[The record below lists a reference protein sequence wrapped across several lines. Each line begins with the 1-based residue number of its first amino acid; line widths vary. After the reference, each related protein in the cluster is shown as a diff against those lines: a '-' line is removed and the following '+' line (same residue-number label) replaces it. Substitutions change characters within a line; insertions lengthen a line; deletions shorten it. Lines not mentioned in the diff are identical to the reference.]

1 MNEPLTLHGL
11 ARRPGIAMGSL
22 VIEFATPGIGHI
34 LKGAGCEYV
43 FLDTEHSGFSDET
56 VKWLLQGCQAAGL
69 PAIVRARSK
78 SYTHVARLLDMGA
91 EGIVVPMVGTAE
103 EAAGFASWCR
113 YPPTG
118 VRGTAFAIAHDSYRP
133 GPPGQKMEE
142 ANARVFTVALIE
154 TEAGI
159 ANVEAIAAT
168 PGIDCLWVGQFDLST
183 SLGIPGEWAHPKFRS
198 AMTAICAAGQRHG
211 KALGR
216 LVLDRAEA
224 QQAHADGFRMLCWG
238 VDASL
243 LQQAL
248 AAGMSELRALG

>member
-1 MNEPLTLHGL
+1 MGDTLHGL
-11 ARRPGIAMGSL
+11 AKRGLSTGTL

-34 LKGAGCEYV
+34 LKHGGAEFV

-56 VKWLLQGCQAAGL
+56 VKWVLQSCQAAGL

-91 EGIVVPMVGTAE
+91 EGIVVPMVGSAAEATA
-103 EAAGFASWCR
+103 FASWCR
-113 YPPTG
+113 YPPEG
-118 VRGTAFAIAHDSYRP
+118 QRGTAFAIAHDNYRGGAP
-133 GPPGQKMEE
+133 IEKMQA
-142 ANARVFTVALIE
+142 ANARVFVTALIE
-154 TEAGI
+154 TADGV
-159 ANVEAIAAT
+159 ADVEPIAAT

-183 SLGIPGEWAHPKFRS
+183 SLGIPAQWEHPKFRD
-198 AMTAICAAGQRHG
+198 AMRAICAAGKRHG

-224 QQAHADGFRMLCWG
+224 AQAYQDGFRMLAWG

-248 AAGMSELRALG
+248 AAGIAELRGLG

>member
-1 MNEPLTLHGL
+1 MTDTLHALAKRGL
-11 ARRPGIAMGSL
+11 STGTL

-34 LKGAGCEYV
+34 LKHAGAEFV

-56 VKWLLQGCQAAGL
+56 VKWVLQSCQAAGL

-91 EGIVVPMVGTAE
+91 EGMVVPMVGHAE
-103 EAAGFASWCR
+103 EAAAFASWCR
-113 YPPTG
+113 YPPEG
-118 VRGTAFAIAHDSYRP
+118 LRGTAFAIAHDNYRGGSP
-133 GPPGQKMEE
+133 IEKMRT
-142 ANARVFTVALIE
+142 ANARVFVAALIE
-154 TEAGI
+154 TADGV
-159 ANVEAIAAT
+159 ANVEAIAAI

-183 SLGIPGEWAHPKFRS
+183 SLGIPAQWEHPRFRD
-198 AMTAICAAGQRHG
+198 AMRAICAAGQRHG

-224 QQAHADGFRMLCWG
+224 AQAHADGFRMLAWG
-238 VDASL
+238 VDAGL

-248 AAGMSELRALG
+248 AAGIAELRALG

>member
-1 MNEPLTLHGL
+1 MADTLHAL
-11 ARRPGIAMGSL
+11 AKRPGISCGSL
-22 VIEFATPGIGHI
+22 VIEFATPGIAHI
-34 LKGAGCEYV
+34 LKHAGAEFV

-56 VKWLLQGCQAAGL
+56 VKWLLQSCQAAQL

-91 EGIVVPMVGTAE
+91 EGIVVPMVGTAD
-103 EAAGFASWCR
+103 EAAEFASWCR
-113 YPPTG
+113 YPPEG
-118 VRGTAFAIAHDSYRP
+118 ARGTAFAIAHDSYRP
-133 GPPGQKMEE
+133 GDAAAKMQE
-142 ANARVFTVALIE
+142 ANKRVFTVALVE
-154 TEAGI
+154 TAEGV

-183 SLGIPGEWAHPKFRS
+183 SLGVPGQWQHKLFRD
-198 AMTAICAAGQRHG
+198 AIGAICAAGKRHN

-216 LVLDRAEA
+216 LVLDKPEAE
-224 QQAHADGFRMLCWG
+224 QCHKDGFHMLAWG

-248 AAGMSELRALG
+248 AAGIAELRKLA